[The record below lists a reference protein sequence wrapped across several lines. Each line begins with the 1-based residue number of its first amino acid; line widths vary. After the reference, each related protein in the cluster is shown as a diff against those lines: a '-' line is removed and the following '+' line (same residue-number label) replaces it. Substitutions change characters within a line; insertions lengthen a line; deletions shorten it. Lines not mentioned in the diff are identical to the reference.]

1 MQKDIQTLVQD
12 YIKKNSFYKSF
23 TASLYKDSCTMFGI
37 DSYALAQLAVLIN
50 QKWNK
55 RLIVVTPT
63 VDIAKELASDLEG
76 ENLIHYKDDKVFY
89 SKEVS
94 TTNEYNQRK
103 ALIDFTNLKYG
114 IAIFS
119 LKSFLTNKIA
129 ESSLKDLEIKICLK
143 DTFDPNQISKQLIDA
158 GYYRADNTFE
168 EGSFSIRGEVM
179 DIYPYSAEKPI
190 RIFTLW
196 GEVEKIAYFD
206 PSSQKSEKTLSK
218 YSLALLDENKKIEY
232 SNILPYLNNDDYF
245 LFVSKEK
252 LDISYKAI
260 INEAKDMYKLAYAQD
275 GDIPYVDKILLDF
288 DSFYSSIKNKT
299 TIYDIKK
306 DVSFSINSYR
316 SYFGNVTYF
325 KEEMTS
331 LLKDNWT
338 IFVLSSSEVQ
348 KERLDNVFHDLPG
361 LNIVVKD
368 ISHGFSIDSIKLLV
382 ILDDEIFGRKRIKNK
397 QVENVSSQAI
407 DSFVDLKE
415 GDYVVHVSY
424 GVGQF
429 LRIERMFRRN
439 VEKDYIVIKYSDNM
453 LVYVPI
459 EQANLV
465 QRFIGQT
472 SIKPKLDKIG
482 STSWAKKKE
491 RAIKNARELAEKLVK
506 LYAARQA
513 YKGFAFDKDNEW
525 QLQFESSFAH
535 TETPDQLQCIN
546 DVKRDMESSL
556 VSDRLICGDVGF
568 GKTEIAFRAVFKA
581 VMSGKQVAFLAP
593 TTILAE
599 QHYRKFKERILSFPI
614 RVEQLSRIVESKKQ
628 KDIIKGLQ
636 DGSVDV
642 VFGTHKIIQDSVKYN
657 NLGLLVIDEEQRFG
671 VVAKEK
677 IKTLKYNIDCITLSA
692 TPIPRTLYM
701 SLLKVRDMSLLTTC
715 PRERQAIKTKIT
727 SFNMPLIVQAI
738 KNELATGGQVF
749 FLHNQIETQN
759 YIVQQ
764 LKNEIP
770 HAIIE
775 TAHGQMKSNEL
786 EDKMHRFIYQGIQVL
801 VSTTIIENGIDI
813 PNVNTIIINN
823 AHMFGL
829 SQLYQLRGRVGRS
842 DKQAYCYLLYP
853 DKSMLNEDSVKRLSV
868 ISEHTELGAGF
879 KVALKDMEIRGA
891 GNILGKE
898 QSGELEA
905 VGLDMY
911 MKILED
917 EISRLEKSDF
927 EIEKEVYLELDY
939 TGYIPD
945 EYLPDQSSKFELY
958 KKIASVKTEDQINHL
973 FNELTDRYGP
983 PSEEVEN
990 LLYIAHI
997 KAICRKLNIY
1007 YMKERNGQ
1015 IEVEFSKVHE
1025 INIEKILNLMKH
1037 SSSRIAFD
1045 PKRLN
1050 YIIIKTDELNL
1061 KDKAIFILE
1070 ILKRLL

>member
-1 MQKDIQTLVQD
+1 MVKDIQTLVQE
-12 YIKKNSFYKSF
+12 YIKKNNFYKSF
-23 TASLYKDSCTMFGI
+23 TSSLYKESCVMYGI
-37 DSYALAQLAVLIN
+37 ESYALAQLALLIS

-55 RLIVVTPT
+55 RLIIITPT
-63 VDIAKELASDLEG
+63 VDVASQIEADLEG
-76 ENLIHYKDDKVFY
+76 ENLIHYKDDKVLY

-103 ALIDFTNLKYG
+103 SLIDFNNLKYG
-114 IAIFS
+114 IAVFS

-129 ESSLKDLEIKICLK
+129 PSSLKDLEILIKIN
-143 DTFDPNQISKQLIDA
+143 DSFDPLEISKKLIEA

-168 EGSFSIRGEVM
+168 EGSFSVRGEVM
-179 DIYPYSAEKPI
+179 DIYPYSSDKPI
-190 RIFTLW
+190 RIFTAW

-206 PSSQKSEKTLSK
+206 PSTQKSEKTISK
-218 YSLALLDENKKIEY
+218 YSLAILDDTKEIEY
-232 SNILPYLNNDDYF
+232 TNILSYLDKDDYY
-245 LFVSKEK
+245 LFVGKEK
-252 LDISYKAI
+252 LDISYNAI
-260 INEAKDMYKLAYAQD
+260 LNEAKAMYKNAYQED
-275 GDIPYVDKILLDF
+275 GDVPYIDKLLLDF

-299 TIYDIKK
+299 TIYDIRNN
-306 DVSFSINSYR
+306 DSFAINTYR
-316 SYFGNVTYF
+316 SYFGNVVYF

-331 LLKDNWT
+331 LIKDNWN
-338 IFVLSSSEVQ
+338 IYILSSSEVQ
-348 KERLDNVFHDLPG
+348 KERLVNVFHDLPEI
-361 LNIVVKD
+361 NIIVKD
-368 ISHGFSIDSIKLLV
+368 ISQGFSIDSIKLLV
-382 ILDDEIFGRKRIKNK
+382 ILDNEIFGRKRVKNK
-397 QVENVSSQAI
+397 QIENVESQAI
-407 DSFVDLKE
+407 DSFIDLKE

-429 LRIERMFRRN
+429 IHIERMFRRN
-439 VEKDYIVIKYSDNM
+439 VEKDYIVIKYSDEM
-453 LVYVPI
+453 LIYVPI

-465 QRFIGQT
+465 QRYIGQT

-482 STSWAKKKE
+482 SSSWAKKREK
-491 RAIKNARELAEKLVK
+491 AIANARKLAESLVK

-525 QLQFESSFAH
+525 QLQFESSFEH

-546 DVKRDMESSL
+546 DVKRDMESNI
-556 VSDRLICGDVGF
+556 VADRLICGDVGF

-599 QHYRKFKERILSFPI
+599 QHYRKFKERILTFPI
-614 RVEQLSRIVESKKQ
+614 RVEQLSRIVDAKKQ
-628 KDIIKGLQ
+628 KETIKGLK

-642 VFGTHKIIQDSVKYN
+642 VFGTHKIIQDSIKYN

-715 PRERQAIKTKIT
+715 PRERQPIKTKIT
-727 SFNMPLIVQAI
+727 AFNMPLIIQAI
-738 KNELATGGQVF
+738 KNELEQGGQVF
-749 FLHNQIETQN
+749 FLHNNIETQ
-759 YIVQQ
+759 YAIVNQI
-764 LKNEIP
+764 KEAIP
-770 HAIIE
+770 YAIIE

-786 EDKMHRFIYQGIQVL
+786 EEKMHRFIYQGIQVL

-842 DKQAYCYLLYP
+842 DKQGHCYLLYP
-853 DKSMLNEDSVKRLSV
+853 DKSMLNDDSIKRLSV

-917 EISRLEKSDF
+917 EVSRLENSDY
-927 EIEKEVYLELDY
+927 EREREVYLELDY

-945 EYLPDQSSKFELY
+945 SYLPDQSSKFELY
-958 KKIASVKTEDQINHL
+958 KKIASVKTEDQINYL
-973 FNELTDRYGP
+973 YSELTDRYGP
-983 PSEEVEN
+983 VSEEVEN

-997 KAICRKLNIY
+997 KVVCRQLNIY
-1007 YMKERNGQ
+1007 YMKEKNGQ
-1015 IEVEFSKVHE
+1015 IEVEFAKVHT
-1025 INIEKILNLMKH
+1025 INIDKILNLMKH